1 MFGYESDLDI
11 SRGKFMEILKKT
23 FESPDD
29 KLWGNF
35 WFYFGKDRDAVN
47 VGSIVAAMQKYEI

>member
-1 MFGYESDLDI
+1 
-11 SRGKFMEILKKT
+11 MEILKKT

-35 WFYFGKDRDAVN
+35 WFYFAKDRDAVN